1 MDKRYQVFISSTFA
15 DLEEERKGI
24 MEAIIELDCFPAGM
38 EMFPAT
44 DTEQFE
50 YIKSII
56 DESDYYVLV
65 IAGRYGS
72 VAEDGISYTE
82 KEYEYAKE
90 IGIPILTFV
99 KKDIENIAACKTD
112 QDPQKKIKLDEFRNK
127 ALSGRMAKFWDS
139 ADDLKYKIHNSLSKE
154 FKTHPRIGWVKGSA
168 AMNVEILEQ
177 INHLQKENSEL
188 KKLTIKTEESM
199 DEGNRENAEYK
210 KLIEKLNAPFE
221 VGFYISKGGIMDIVK
236 IRLMEIIQS
245 VGLSLRLG
253 IDLGV
258 FKDLIEKEILS
269 HYIQDIYGIEECWI
283 EDKYFKKLQQV
294 LLALNIAD
302 IQDGDE
308 EWFISFTELGNKV
321 FLDSIEI

>member
-1 MDKRYQVFISSTFA
+1 
-15 DLEEERKGI
+15 
-24 MEAIIELDCFPAGM
+24 
-38 EMFPAT
+38 
-44 DTEQFE
+44 
-50 YIKSII
+50 
-56 DESDYYVLV
+56 
-65 IAGRYGS
+65 
-72 VAEDGISYTE
+72 
-82 KEYEYAKE
+82 
-90 IGIPILTFV
+90 
-99 KKDIENIAACKTD
+99 
-112 QDPQKKIKLDEFRNK
+112 
-127 ALSGRMAKFWDS
+127 
-139 ADDLKYKIHNSLSKE
+139 
-154 FKTHPRIGWVKGSA
+154 
-168 AMNVEILEQ
+168 
-177 INHLQKENSEL
+177 
-188 KKLTIKTEESM
+188 M